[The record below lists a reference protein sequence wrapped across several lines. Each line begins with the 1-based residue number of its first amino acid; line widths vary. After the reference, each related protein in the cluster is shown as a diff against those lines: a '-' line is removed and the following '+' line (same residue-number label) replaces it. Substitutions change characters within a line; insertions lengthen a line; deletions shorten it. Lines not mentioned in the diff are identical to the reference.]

1 MDDEVVPRRG
11 TAQEVLRRGRSALA
25 RWLLVAGVE
34 VVCHRVDGENAD
46 RLHDRGLY
54 MLGLAAG
61 RACDQCG
68 EDPGRRRYAG
78 DEVRER
84 RARELR
90 CIGVA
95 EDGQQPP
102 VRLAY
107 VFVTGSEGH
116 RTAAS
121 ESADRREHQVRAQS
135 GAVLPTQ

>member
-1 MDDEVVPRRG
+1 MDDEVVTRRR
-11 TAQEVLRRGRSALA
+11 TDHEVLRLGMSALA

-34 VVCHRVDGENAD
+34 VLCHRVDGENAD

-61 RACDQCG
+61 RACDQCR
-68 EDPGRRRYAG
+68 EDPGPRRYAG

-102 VRLAY
+102 VRLGY
-107 VFVTGSEGH
+107 GVVSGSAAQ
-116 RTAAS
+116 RTAA
-121 ESADRREHQVRAQS
+121 
-135 GAVLPTQ
+135 